1 MSRTKHLRLLSLA
14 LIIALLFSFTACQKE
29 ASATSKAT
37 RLTYENFS
45 DYDYLKTLDGETV
58 SLMGYMTVQ
67 MPEDGAYMYLT
78 ALPWQDAPLIAPS
91 SNRLSNTV
99 PVYANHGTRFN
110 HMTEAV
116 KIIGT
121 LEVAESS
128 TALFTDAL
136 GYSSY
141 CRIKDANY
149 VRADSN
155 ALTGDM
161 AVWQKLA
168 EENVINEIYRMLD
181 YINFLCVWPTCYV
194 NPTAEKE
201 GYYLTPRDAAYL
213 IATPGATYNYG
224 NQAGYFNSLI
234 QKMENIDPEILSEP
248 IACVRE
254 AKALAIKALT
264 ELNEGNYTSEETYL
278 ERFDTQGVIY
288 TLDKGT
294 ELEAEK
300 DSLEA
305 RFTDWLNSWTKA

>member
-1 MSRTKHLRLLSLA
+1 MSKTKLLRLLSLA

-29 ASATSKAT
+29 APATAKAT

-78 ALPWQDAPLIAPS
+78 ALPWQETPFITPN

-99 PVYANHGTRFN
+99 PVYANHGTRFTY
-110 HMTEAV
+110 MTEAV

-121 LEVAESS
+121 LEVAENNM
-128 TALFTDAL
+128 ALFNDAL

-149 VRADSN
+149 VRADAD

-168 EENVINEIYRMLD
+168 EEDAINQINRMFD
-181 YINFLCVWPTCYV
+181 YVNFLCVWPSCYV

-213 IATPGATYNYG
+213 IATPGAAYHYG
-224 NQAGYFNSLI
+224 NQSGYFDGLA
-234 QKMENIDPEILSEP
+234 QTLENIDPEVLAEP
-248 IACVRE
+248 IACIRE

-264 ELNEGNYTSEETYL
+264 ELNEGNYTAEETYL

-288 TLDKGT
+288 TLDKGA

-300 DSLEA
+300 DALEA
-305 RFTDWLNSWTKA
+305 RFTDWLNSWTQD